1 MKRRVLSYVSYLYPF
16 CVFQSPKTS
25 FRMVFR
31 DMCGNLIEELNVCMV
46 VVWACVFDS
55 AGIDMKEGLIAVDG
69 DGDGDGDGNGDFR

>member
-1 MKRRVLSYVSYLYPF
+1 M
-16 CVFQSPKTS
+16 
-25 FRMVFR
+25 
-31 DMCGNLIEELNVCMV
+31 CMV